1 MCQYSRSRRPERR
14 RVRQTRKVAMT
25 RYTLDSVRSCIWVSA
40 RSSLHPINT
49 ETRGVTGWFEAAT
62 REDGSLALDQQV
74 AGELTLAVEKLTSGN
89 QLYDRELRRRID
101 ARRHPTIGGSLTRV
115 SANGAHPG
123 YVVTGEV
130 SFHGKTLT
138 FEHEMDIDFG
148 PEAVVLSGED
158 TFDIR
163 QFGMKPPSM
172 LMVRVYPEV
181 HVKVELHGSAEV

>member
-1 MCQYSRSRRPERR
+1 
-14 RVRQTRKVAMT
+14 MT
-25 RYTLDSVRSCIWVSA
+25 RYTLDSERSCIWVSA

-62 REDGSLALDQQV
+62 RPDGSVDLDQHV
-74 AGELTLAVEKLTSGN
+74 DGELMLAVEKLTSGN

-101 ARRHPTIGGSLTRV
+101 ARRYPAIGGSLTRV
-115 SANGAHPG
+115 TLGGGHPR
-123 YVVTGEV
+123 YVVTGDI

-138 FEHEMDIDFG
+138 FEHEMEIDFRSG
-148 PEAVVLSGED
+148 SVVLSGED

-163 QFGMKPPSM
+163 KFGMKPPSM

-181 HVKVELHGSAEV
+181 HVKVELHGIAAI

>member
-1 MCQYSRSRRPERR
+1 
-14 RVRQTRKVAMT
+14 MT

-62 REDGSLALDQQV
+62 REDGALDLDQPV
-74 AGELTLAVEKLTSGN
+74 DGELSLAVERLTSGN

-101 ARRHPTIGGSLTRV
+101 ARRYPTIGGSLTEV
-115 SANGAHPG
+115 SATDGHPH
-123 YVVTGEV
+123 YVVTGDID
-130 SFHGKTLT
+130 FHGKTLT
-138 FEHEMDIDFG
+138 FAHAMDIEFG
-148 PEAVVLSGED
+148 PGTVVLSGED

-181 HVKVELHGSAEV
+181 HVKVELHGDAQS

>member
-1 MCQYSRSRRPERR
+1 
-14 RVRQTRKVAMT
+14 MT
-25 RYTLDSVRSCIWVSA
+25 RYTLDSERSCIWVSA

-49 ETRGVTGWFEAAT
+49 ETRGLTGWFEAAT
-62 REDGSLALDQQV
+62 REDGSLDLGQPLD
-74 AGELTLAVEKLTSGN
+74 GELTLAVEKLTSGN

-101 ARRHPTIGGSLTRV
+101 ARRHPTIAGSVTKIT
-115 SANGAHPG
+115 STDEHPH
-123 YVVTGEV
+123 YVVTGDI

-148 PEAVVLSGED
+148 PGTVLLSGED

-181 HVKVELHGSAEV
+181 HVKVELHGKADV

>member
-1 MCQYSRSRRPERR
+1 
-14 RVRQTRKVAMT
+14 MT

-49 ETRGVTGWFEAAT
+49 ETRGVTGWFEART
-62 REDGSLALDQQV
+62 RDDGALDV
-74 AGELTLAVEKLTSGN
+74 GGPVTGELELAVEKLTSGN

-101 ARRHPTIGGSLTRV
+101 AKRYPTIAGTLTRIV
-115 SANGAHPG
+115 VAGAHPR
-123 YVVTGEV
+123 YSVTGDIA
-130 SFHGKTLT
+130 FHGKSLT
-138 FEHEMDIDFG
+138 FEHEMDIEFQPG
-148 PEAVVLSGED
+148 GVVLSGED

-181 HVKVELHGSAEV
+181 HVKVELHGVAEV

>member
-1 MCQYSRSRRPERR
+1 
-14 RVRQTRKVAMT
+14 MT
-25 RYTLDSVRSCIWVSA
+25 RYVLDSERSCIWVDA

-49 ETRGVTGWFEAAT
+49 ETRGVTGWFEAAA
-62 REDGSLALDQQV
+62 RDDGSIDPEQPV
-74 AGELTLAVEKLTSGN
+74 GGELTLAVEKLTSGN

-101 ARRHPTIGGSLTRV
+101 ARRYPTIAGSLTRI
-115 SANGAHPG
+115 SPADTHPR
-123 YVVTGEV
+123 YVVTGDI

-138 FEHEMDIDFG
+138 FEHEMDIVFG
-148 PEAVVLSGED
+148 SGAVVLSGED

-181 HVKVELHGSAEV
+181 HVKVELHGSADM